1 MHAFSD
7 KNFFLIVMAKL
18 VVKKMGKTGGMGEG
32 GWQGKFVC

>member
-1 MHAFSD
+1 
-7 KNFFLIVMAKL
+7 MAKL